1 MPSLHPLIVH
11 FPIALLTV
19 GLLADVWARLFKT
32 SDLSRAGWWS
42 QLAGTI
48 GLAAAVGSGLI
59 AKESAGISD
68 ASAASVLEGH
78 EQWAL
83 WSMVI
88 FAALLFWRI
97 AARTRLPANPRY
109 VYAGLYCIGLVA
121 LWLTAWHG
129 GELVYGWGVGVS
141 PR

>member
-1 MPSLHPLIVH
+1 MIVH

-19 GLLADVWARLFKT
+19 GFLADIWGLVFTT
-32 SDLSRAGWWS
+32 SDLSRTGWWS

-59 AKESAGISD
+59 AKESAGVQD
-68 ASAASVLEGH
+68 ALASSMLESH

-83 WSMVI
+83 GSMVL
-88 FAALLFWRI
+88 FAVLLFWRV
-97 AARTRLPANPRY
+97 AAGTRLPANPRFA
-109 VYAGLYCIGLVA
+109 YAGAYCIAVVA

-129 GELVYGWGVGVS
+129 GELVYGLGVGVS

>member
-1 MPSLHPLIVH
+1 MIVH
-11 FPIALLTV
+11 FPIALLTA
-19 GLLADVWARLFKT
+19 GFLADLWARAFNT
-32 SDLSRAGWWS
+32 PDLSRTAWWS

-59 AKESAGISD
+59 AKETAGIGD
-68 ASAASVLEGH
+68 AIAASVLESH

-83 WSMVI
+83 GSMVI

-97 AARTRLPANPRY
+97 AARTRVPANPRY
-109 VYAGLYCIGLVA
+109 AYAGLYCIGLVA

-129 GELVYGWGVGVS
+129 GELVYGLGVGVS